1 MKLSIIVPVY
11 NMVADN
17 KLAYCLDSLMNQTIT
32 DYEVIAVDDASTDN
46 SLEVL
51 RKYEKKYPNILKVLA
66 LSENHKQGGAKNA
79 ALEICTG
86 EYIGF
91 VDSDDWVMPNM
102 YERLVEAAKKNQADM
117 AICNL
122 THVYEHTMEVNENV
136 PSMDSDINGEL
147 TEEKIKRL
155 IFHSGAL
162 VCRVYKRYIFMEPR
176 LRFPEHMFYED
187 NAVGTEILMRAKKIA
202 YINEAMYF
210 YLQNPQSTVHTI
222 SEEKCK
228 HRLEAMRIMIKL
240 AKEGGYLDKY
250 YPEFEY
256 KFINLFYQ
264 NTLFSYM
271 QGKQRKKLSFIKKMG
286 KEMKEYFP
294 DFESNKYYL
303 ERVNEEERFLMS
315 LQQKSTIL
323 FVCYYK
329 ILWFYRRL
337 RYGKNK
343 VN

>member
-11 NMVADN
+11 NMVSGN
-17 KLAYCLDSLMNQTIT
+17 KLEYCLDSLINQTIA

-46 SLEVL
+46 SLQVL
-51 RKYEKKYPNILKVLA
+51 REYEEKYPNIVKVLS
-66 LSENHKQGGAKNA
+66 LGENHKKGGAKNA
-79 ALEICTG
+79 GLDICSG

-91 VDSDDWVMPNM
+91 VDSDDWIMPDM
-102 YERLVEAAKKNQADM
+102 YERLIAAANDNNADI
-117 AICNL
+117 AVCNL
-122 THVYEHTMEVNENV
+122 TRVYEHSMEVADNV
-136 PSMDSDINGEL
+136 LSMDSDINGEL
-147 TEEKIKRL
+147 TEEKLKRL

-162 VCRVYKRYIFMEPR
+162 VCRVYRRYLFMEPR

-187 NAVGTEILMRAKKIA
+187 NAIGTEILMRAKKIA
-202 YINEAMYF
+202 YINEPMYF

-222 SEEKCK
+222 SEEKCE
-228 HRLEAMRIMIKL
+228 HRLEAMRIMIRM

-250 YPEFEY
+250 YPEIEY

-271 QGKQRKKLSFIKKMG
+271 QGKQRKKISFIKNMG
-286 KEMKEYFP
+286 REIKEYFP
-294 DFESNKYYL
+294 NFESNKYYL

-315 LQQKSTIL
+315 LQQKSTVL

-329 ILWFYRRL
+329 VLWFYRRL
-337 RYGKNK
+337 RYGKK
-343 VN
+343 A